1 MGLSRLAENRIR
13 EAMREGKFDGLPSRG
28 ALDLEEYF
36 KVPEDMRMAYSVLKS
51 AGCVPEEVE
60 LLRDVDRLETSLA
73 GAQDEPQRARLRRDL
88 AEARLKLALALE
100 RRRRQRDTDASG
112 T

>member
-1 MGLSRLAENRIR
+1 
-13 EAMREGKFDGLPSRG
+13 
-28 ALDLEEYF
+28 
-36 KVPEDMRMAYSVLKS
+36 VLKS